1 MRLQNKNK
9 EFKLYE
15 HVRKQG
21 DSHLVLSQIYSS
33 KFRIFGSFG
42 FGRKYEV
49 RNGEIFRTW
58 LEEVRF
64 WVTNSKFGKFD
75 LSKFWRVR
83 SSENF
88 GFNSTFSSSNDDNV
102 IIYIFCFHKKR
113 ILFLI
118 IFF

>member
-49 RNGEIFRTW
+49 RH
-58 LEEVRF
+58 
-64 WVTNSKFGKFD
+64 
-75 LSKFWRVR
+75 KFWRTFSNLVR
-83 SSENF
+83 SS
-88 GFNSTFSSSNDDNV
+88 
-102 IIYIFCFHKKR
+102 
-113 ILFLI
+113 FLGNK
-118 IFF
+118 FKNR